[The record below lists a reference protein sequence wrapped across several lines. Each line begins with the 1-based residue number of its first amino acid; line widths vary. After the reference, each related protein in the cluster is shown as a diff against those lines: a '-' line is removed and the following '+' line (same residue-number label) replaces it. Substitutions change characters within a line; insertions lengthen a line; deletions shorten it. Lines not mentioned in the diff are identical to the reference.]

1 MQPDILAEWPLVSRL
16 LDEALA
22 LDDTKRAAWLDSLP
36 SEQARL
42 RPTLERLLAR
52 RIEAADFFDRPGVGA
67 SEDETLEITEEL
79 FVGVEFGP
87 FKIVRLVGRGGMGT
101 VWLARRTDGA
111 LDLPVAIKLPVLDS
125 GGGPIGERLERER
138 QILTALNHPNI
149 ARLYEAGVSADGR
162 PYLALEYVE
171 GESLLA
177 YCDKRQLPAHKRIEL
192 FLQVL
197 RAVHYAHASLVIH
210 RDLKPSNII
219 VTTGGEVKLL
229 DFGIAKLLDRQSR
242 STERTDLTQAHGR
255 PMTLTYASP
264 EQVLG
269 EPLTTATDVYS
280 LGVILFELLTGTRPY
295 RLKRGTV
302 AELEEAI
309 LTGVSM
315 RPSHAV
321 TASFARSASMSLARW
336 RRVLRGDL
344 DTIVFKALERDPAQR
359 YPSVDALAQD
369 CERYLK
375 GLPVLAQP
383 HRPLYR
389 LAKFV
394 GRHRLALGAATAVL
408 AALIVGLGVALWQAR
423 VAQEEAR
430 KQEAVQAFLTSLFD
444 KNTRLQPDA
453 AQARAMTVRELLLD
467 AGNRVEGALDTTPAV
482 KLELLNTVARLLR
495 EIDEYERSAALARK
509 AVEVAREHGFTRD
522 DAYVEALLNLTT
534 AGRLLGSGEEAVA
547 ARDEAL
553 QVLEARGDGTSLL
566 RARADVTTVAQM
578 APDSAREIEIVKH
591 GAELFEQRYPK
602 DPSHFNALWVLGN
615 LYRTQQ
621 QPVAAAE
628 NFRRAIAAFE
638 HVGSRDYTN
647 YAASHGF
654 LAQCEA
660 GLGHMQAATELYAKG
675 LQLLDRHAGP
685 AALVTRFHRGNYALI
700 LHVAGRP
707 EEAHRLFAEV
717 RSSQPAEGP
726 TVVDF
731 DNAVYEAAG
740 YLEEGRPREAQA
752 TLEPFSE
759 SWVEFGKRFAVNG
772 ERWVS
777 ELALASVMQDRGK
790 QARAVL
796 ERIAELPQQNY
807 GQSVLTSMNH
817 IADAAWI
824 ELAAGDADSAAR
836 KLTEGSDAL
845 RKAPDAFDAEF
856 VHLATVSSEVAM
868 RRDDPATALAHASLA
883 LTHLR
888 EKAEPQALPYLEA
901 RVLKAHGDA
910 LLAANRSSE
919 AVTPLETAVALMRRL
934 HSPDSPRLLDSLA
947 TLSVAHYRQQ
957 DTKQARAL
965 AEEARAIARGN
976 TSVPALF
983 TFRLAEAERLTR

>member
-1 MQPDILAEWPLVSRL
+1 MRSDVLAEWPLVSRL

-22 LDDTKRAAWLDSLP
+22 LDESKRAEWLDSLP
-36 SEQARL
+36 SEHARL

-52 RIEAADFFDRPGVGA
+52 REEAAGFFDQPMAEVT
-67 SEDETLEITEEL
+67 EDETLEITEEVL
-79 FVGVEFGP
+79 VGAEFGP
-87 FKIVRLVGRGGMGT
+87 YKLVRLIGRGGMGT
-101 VWLARRTDGA
+101 VWLARRMDGA
-111 LDLPVAIKLPVLDS
+111 LDLPAAIKLPVLDS

-138 QILTALNHPNI
+138 QILAALNHPNI
-149 ARLYEAGVSADGR
+149 ARLYEAGVSATGR

-171 GESLLA
+171 GETLLT
-177 YCDKRQLPAHKRIEL
+177 YCEQRNLTARQRIAL

-197 RAVHYAHASLVIH
+197 RAVHYAHSNLVIH
-210 RDLKPSNII
+210 RDIKPSNII
-219 VTTGGEVKLL
+219 VTPGGEVKLL
-229 DFGIAKLLDRQSR
+229 DFGIAKLIDRQTR
-242 STERTDLTQAHGR
+242 STERTELTQMYGR
-255 PMTLTYASP
+255 LMTLTYASP

-295 RLKRGTV
+295 RLKRGTA

-309 LTGVSM
+309 LTGANV

-321 TASFARSASMSLARW
+321 TASFAGSASMSLARW

-344 DTIVFKALERDPAQR
+344 DTIILKALERDPAQR

-394 GRHRLALGAATAVL
+394 GRHRLALGAAGAVL

-423 VAQEEAR
+423 VAQQEAR
-430 KQEAVQAFLTSLFD
+430 KQQAVQAFLTSLFD

-467 AGNRVEGALDTTPAV
+467 AGDRVEHAFDDTPAL
-482 KLELLNTVARLLR
+482 KIELLNTVARLLR
-495 EIDEYERSAALARK
+495 EIDEYERSAVLARE
-509 AVEVAREHGFTRD
+509 AVAVARANGFTRD
-522 DAYVEALLNLTT
+522 DAYVEALLSLTT
-534 AGRLLGSGEEAVA
+534 AARLLGSGPEAVE

-553 QVLEARGDGTSLL
+553 EVLEARGDRTSLL

-578 APDSAREIEIVKH
+578 APDAAREIEIVQH

-602 DPSHFNALWVLGN
+602 DPSYFNALWVLGN

-638 HVGSRDYTN
+638 QVGSRDYTN

-654 LAQCEA
+654 LAQCEFGVGRVQPA
-660 GLGHMQAATELYAKG
+660 LELYAQG
-675 LQLLDRHAGP
+675 MQLLDRHAGP
-685 AALVTRFHRGNYALI
+685 TALVTRFHRGNYALM

-707 EEAHRLFAEV
+707 EEAHRLFAEI

-740 YLEEGRPREAQA
+740 YLEEGRAREAQEV
-752 TLEPFSE
+752 LEPFSQ

-772 ERWVS
+772 ERWVT
-777 ELALASVMQDRGK
+777 ELALARAIQGRGDE
-790 QARAVL
+790 AREVL
-796 ERIAELPQQNY
+796 GRIGELPQQNY

-817 IADAAWI
+817 VADAAWI
-824 ELAAGDADSAAR
+824 DLAAGDTDAAAR
-836 KLTEGSDAL
+836 RLTEATEAL
-845 RKAPDAFDAEF
+845 RSAPEAFDVEF
-856 VHLATVSSEVAM
+856 VHLATVSAEVAL
-868 RRDDPATALAHASLA
+868 RRADSVTALAHASAALA
-883 LTHLR
+883 HLR
-888 EKAEPQALPYLEA
+888 DKAGAQAFPYLEA
-901 RVLKAHGDA
+901 RALKAYGDA
-910 LLAANRSSE
+910 LITAERAEE
-919 AVTPLETAVALMRRL
+919 AIAQLEPAVAVMRRL
-934 HSPDSPRLLDSLA
+934 QSPDSPRLLDALA
-947 TLSVAHYRQQ
+947 TLSVARHRHG
-957 DTKQARAL
+957 DAKQARAL
-965 AEEARAIARGN
+965 AEEASDIARRN
-976 TSVPALF
+976 KSFPAVF
-983 TFRLAEAERLTR
+983 TVRLDEAERLIR